1 MTMNGINY
9 LKWKRVIL
17 ISQLVTA
24 GLILVAEIYGNFML
38 YITRSQGYGPD
49 TIVQK
54 LLRYLVLTTVINFGL
69 ILASHLIVSRTKSPV
84 CQKYVLIVGTVLL
97 CTDVAASHYQFT
109 IAYGAFVIPV
119 ILSVLYEDNR
129 LCNWAVG
136 LSALG
141 LAVSVFARAVD
152 PLYNQDIAIEG
163 AAAFIFLF
171 SVFLL
176 TKICLETMLMRR
188 EELDTAVHG
197 AEKAKYL
204 EKVEHMSLQMV
215 ETLANAIDAKDR
227 YTKGHSFRVAEYS
240 AVIAR
245 ELGWTKE
252 RVDTL
257 RYEALLHDV
266 GKIGI
271 PDSVLNKDGKLTNV
285 EFNVVRSHT
294 TIGADILKDITSL
307 PGAKDVAKCH
317 HERYDGKG
325 YPGCLAGEEIP
336 INARI
341 VGLADAYDAMNSDRV
356 YRKALT
362 PEVIRRELI
371 KGRGMQFDPAFL
383 DVFLQIWDEGR
394 LIIRS
399 PYGGKERQERGLPE
413 EFIDDLKSYI
423 SEVRVNGD
431 YQGAMTVN
439 YQDFSKIYSYLK
451 KLGDRYG
458 HTIEVVMVLLK
469 PQESG
474 DVTEKD
480 VDAASHA
487 METAIQK
494 SIRTV
499 DVCIKYG
506 RLQFLALM
514 LDAGVE
520 NVDAIMQRIFLD
532 YYKICENRKVE
543 PSYQLN

>member
-1 MTMNGINY
+1 MAMNGINY

-24 GLILVAEIYGNFML
+24 GQILAAEIYGNFML
-38 YITRSQGYGPD
+38 YVTRSQGYGPD

-54 LLRYLVLTTVINFGL
+54 LLRYLVLTTAVNFGL
-69 ILASHLIVSRTKSPV
+69 ILASHIIVRHTKSPV
-84 CQKYVLIVGTVLL
+84 CQKYVLIIATVLL

-109 IAYGAFVIPV
+109 IAYGAFIIPV
-119 ILSVLYEDNR
+119 LLSVLYEDDR

-176 TKICLETMLMRR
+176 SKICLETMLSHR
-188 EELDTAVHG
+188 EELDTTMLG
-197 AEKAKYL
+197 AERAKYF
-204 EKVEHMSLQMV
+204 EKVEHMSLQTV

-240 AVIAR
+240 AIIAR

-252 RVDTL
+252 EVDTL
-257 RYEALLHDV
+257 RYEALLHDI

-307 PGAKDVAKCH
+307 PGARDVAKCH
-317 HERYDGKG
+317 HERYDGNG
-325 YPGCLAGEEIP
+325 YPTNLAGEEIP
-336 INARI
+336 VNARI

-356 YRKALT
+356 YRRALT
-362 PEVIRRELI
+362 PEVIRRELV
-371 KGRGMQFDPAFL
+371 KGRGTQFDPAFL
-383 DVFLQIWDEGR
+383 DVFLKVWDEGR
-394 LIIRS
+394 LKIRS
-399 PYGGKERQERGLPE
+399 PFEGRDMQERGLPE

-423 SEVRVNGD
+423 SEVKANGN
-431 YQGAMTVN
+431 YQGALTVD
-439 YQDFSKIYSYLK
+439 YGEFSKIYSYLK

-458 HTIEVVMVLLK
+458 HSIEVVMISLK
-469 PQESG
+469 PQESEE
-474 DVTEKD
+474 VTEKD
-480 VDAASHA
+480 VNAASHA
-487 METAIQK
+487 MEAAVQK

-506 RLQFLALM
+506 RMQFLALM
-514 LDAGVE
+514 LDAGTE

-532 YYKICENRKVE
+532 YYKMCENRKVE